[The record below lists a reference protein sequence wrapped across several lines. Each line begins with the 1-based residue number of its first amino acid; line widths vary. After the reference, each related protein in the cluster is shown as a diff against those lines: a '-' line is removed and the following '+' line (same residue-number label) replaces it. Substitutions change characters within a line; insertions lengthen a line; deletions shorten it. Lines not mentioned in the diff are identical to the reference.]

1 MSCICCSYEITIGGH
16 SDPWSIRY
24 LLEAHKN
31 ENLTEL
37 IVRSHTLLT
46 NVISQLI
53 VEKQGKPWEQEKDGN
68 KFKFY
73 AGLMHLPEEQK
84 RKLLAFA
91 KLRHRA
97 AHELVDEHALVWK
110 DLPWKHEQRRTTDTL
125 TYVLMEVLSL
135 LEALGV
141 LTNNGNGG
149 SNSNGTFSNELPVPK
164 LKSLG
169 QC

>member
-1 MSCICCSYEITIGGH
+1 MSCICCNYEITIGSH
-16 SDPWSIRY
+16 SHPWSIRY

-37 IVRSHTLLT
+37 IVRSYTLLN

-73 AGLMHLPEEQK
+73 AGLVNLPEEQK

-91 KLRHRA
+91 KLRNRT

-110 DLPWKHEQRRTTDTL
+110 YLPWKHEQRRTTDTL
-125 TYVLMEVLSL
+125 TYVLTEVLSV

-141 LTNNGNGG
+141 LATNGNA
-149 SNSNGTFSNELPVPK
+149 TA
-164 LKSLG
+164 
-169 QC
+169 